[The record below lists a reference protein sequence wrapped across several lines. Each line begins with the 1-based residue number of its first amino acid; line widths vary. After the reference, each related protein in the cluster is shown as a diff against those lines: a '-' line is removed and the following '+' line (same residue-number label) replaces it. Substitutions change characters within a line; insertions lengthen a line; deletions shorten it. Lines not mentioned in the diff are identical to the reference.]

1 MEPKQR
7 SVLREYTKQFLTVGE
22 LEVEYLCFGE
32 GKELL
37 LTFHGFGRKAEDFL
51 FFEKVWGERYTI
63 VSINLFFH
71 ENSVFPI
78 KRIVSDPLRQEELEE
93 IADTFLMLFKRER
106 LSLAGYSL
114 GGKLALLLCELMPQ
128 KVDALWLFAP
138 DGIKINLWYLI
149 ASSTYPGRKTY
160 AYFLS
165 HPELFFKTVE
175 YSHKIGLVSNKIKKF
190 ALNNM
195 DSYSKRKLV
204 RDVWLTYRLC
214 NPNMKVLSAFIRE
227 FNIPVFQ
234 FFGER
239 DNIIRPSFGIAFA
252 KKIKQE
258 KNLHVLPLGHKLF
271 MSPCDVEVKKVMERL
286 K

>member
-1 MEPKQR
+1 MPKKR

-22 LEVEYLCFGE
+22 LQVEYLCFGQ

-78 KRIVSDPLRQEELEE
+78 ERVLNEPLRQEELEE
-93 IADTFLMLFKRER
+93 IANAFLIHFKRER

-160 AYFLS
+160 AYFLE
-165 HPELFFKTVE
+165 HPELFFKTVD
-175 YSHKIGLVSNKIKKF
+175 YTHKIGLVNNKLKKF

-195 DSYSKRKLV
+195 DSYAKRKLV

-214 NPNMKVLSAFIRE
+214 NPNLKTLSAFIKE

-239 DNIIRPSFGIAFA
+239 DTIIKPSLGIGFA

-258 KNLHVLPLGHKLF
+258 KNLFVLPLGHKLF

-286 K
+286 KK